1 MSRKKR
7 LGAVVESS
15 EKIGSIPMI
24 NEYWEKLVKVR
35 DYIYKNE
42 PVPTNQIQDVLNI
55 PNTSLRRAIG
65 YLIKNGDITR
75 KRCPCGHSNIYAK
88 K

>member
-1 MSRKKR
+1 MNRKKR

-35 DYIYKNE
+35 DYVWENQ
-42 PVPTNQIQDVLNI
+42 PVPTNQIMHALNI
-55 PNTSLRRAIG
+55 PDTSLRRAVG
-65 YLIKNGDITR
+65 YLIKNGDIVR